1 MNDSSMNEQ
10 SLPEIVDNFLQNVV
24 YTAVQQTGI
33 DVPPPQIPPQIF
45 NIPGSIPHPI
55 NNALEQS
62 FYEDTAVSK
71 VASAKGKDMV
81 TTIVYDASLNETYT
95 QCPITLCDFK
105 QGETISKMPCGHIFN
120 KAALEMWFQNS
131 NKCPICRHELDYVEK
146 SNHTNNVV
154 PTLPATFIDDDE
166 HDEEDDGMDLN
177 PGFGPPAI
185 ENINTPIQSFAGFFN
200 NFIQRQMIME
210 EQALLQEAIY
220 NSMTFE
226 QNIEDENDDGF
237 SDID

>member
-33 DVPPPQIPPQIF
+33 DVPPPQIPPPQLNLPI
-45 NIPGSIPHPI
+45 SIHEPI

-62 FYEDTAVSK
+62 FYEDTSVSK
-71 VASAKGKDMV
+71 IASAKGKEIV
-81 TTIVYDASLNETYT
+81 TTIVYDASSNLTNT

-105 QGETISKMPCGHIFN
+105 QGESISKMPCGHVFN

-131 NKCPICRHELDYVEK
+131 NKCPICRYELDYIEK
-146 SNHTNNVV
+146 SNHPNDVV
-154 PTLPATFIDDDE
+154 PTLPATFINSDDDGY
-166 HDEEDDGMDLN
+166 DEEDDGMDLN
-177 PGFGPPAI
+177 PGFGPPTI
-185 ENINTPIQSFAGFFN
+185 ENINTHMGSFAGFFN

-210 EQALLQEAIY
+210 EQALLQEALY
-220 NSMTFE
+220 NSMLF
-226 QNIEDENDDGF
+226 QQDIADDDDVSGE
-237 SDID
+237 